1 MFEQGFY
8 VNTKWRCHKHKND
21 LNAEKN
27 DLNAEKNDLNA
38 EKNDLSGQ
46 FSFVDIRQ

>member
-27 DLNAEKNDLNA
+27 DL
-38 EKNDLSGQ
+38 SGQ